1 MNLAKLQQ
9 TVPATLDKINDS
21 QKEIYTGL
29 NRYGRSLD
37 KVSSSPLPS
46 SPTLPHLPSSL
57 SLLLPPPP
65 PPSCSP
71 S

>member
-37 KVSSSPLPS
+37 KVSSPPLPPFLS
-46 SPTLPHLPSSL
+46 HFAPFVLFTLPSTPPSSY
-57 SLLLPPPP
+57 
-65 PPSCSP
+65 SP